1 MHIGMPQDFR
11 PVSSIIDV
19 DILPDTHRRVRL
31 YRQGSQKPLGFYIRD
46 GITVKVTPR
55 GVQKVPGVFISRMVP
70 GGLAESTGLLAIN
83 DQVLEVNG
91 IEVAGKTL
99 DQVTDMMIA
108 NSHNLIITVKP
119 VNQRNNITRSSFSMS
134 SSTEL
139 SVDGPG
145 GTLYP
150 GLPILLGSQNWTG
163 DGLESDDDADLVIE
177 RHMMK
182 QPTSRHSRNPA
193 CPRPPTPPRMRAHG
207 RPRSP
212 GAHRRPHSM
221 FVTPSSHRSQP
232 CLNIPTSPS
241 DLLSASLCHN
251 LTLQQQYRSS
261 PTVRASSAS
270 LHSSMLRTLRTEP
283 LPSLA
288 AAQGGIEEDGFVII
302 L

>member
-1 MHIGMPQDFR
+1 MHIGLPQDFR

-46 GITVKVTPR
+46 GTTVKVTSH

-134 SSTEL
+134 SSAEL

-150 GLPILLGSQNWTG
+150 GLPVLLGSQSWTG

-177 RHMMK
+177 KHMMK
-182 QPTSRHSRNPA
+182 QVTPRHPRT
-193 CPRPPTPPRMRAHG
+193 PRPPTPPRMRAHG

-212 GAHRRPHSM
+212 GTHRRPHSM

-232 CLNIPTSPS
+232 CLNAPTSPS
-241 DLLSASLCHN
+241 DLLSTSLCHN